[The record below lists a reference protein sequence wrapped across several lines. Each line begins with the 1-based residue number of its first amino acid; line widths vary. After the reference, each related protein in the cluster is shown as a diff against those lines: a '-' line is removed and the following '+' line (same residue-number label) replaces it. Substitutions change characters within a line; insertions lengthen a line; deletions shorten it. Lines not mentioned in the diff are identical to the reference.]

1 MALNAEQ
8 IFIDA
13 LGREPTADELQD
25 IRLNLWM
32 LTRAGFAVEDP
43 SNAPLIT
50 PWAWM
55 WARLPRPTETRV
67 ALAAVSQEIAERS
80 QKGIETLEAIVREIP
95 AKFDHDALAMSI
107 AQRMPPFIVRNRIDA
122 SVFTTA
128 LRESF
133 ALIWISLA
141 TCCIGLAGVL
151 GWHFGALH
159 ARTPLAPR
167 MAQHVGLPRHPQR
180 AIERPVCPRLRP

>member
-55 WARLPRPTETRV
+55 WARLPRPSDTRA
-67 ALAAVSQEIAERS
+67 ALAAVSEEIAERS
-80 QKGIETLEAIVREIP
+80 QRGIEALEASVRDIP
-95 AKFDHDALAMSI
+95 AKFDYGALATAISE
-107 AQRMPPFIVRNRIDA
+107 RMPPLIVRNRIDA
-122 SVFTTA
+122 SAFTAA

-133 ALIWISLA
+133 TLLWILLA
-141 TCCIGLAGVL
+141 AFCIGLAGVL
-151 GWHFGALH
+151 GWHCGVLH
-159 ARTPLAPR
+159 ARPSLAPR
-167 MAQHVGLPRHPQR
+167 TVQHAGLPRHSQR
-180 AIERPVCPRLRP
+180 AIERRVRPRFRP

>member
-1 MALNAEQ
+1 VALNAEQ

-55 WARLPRPTETRV
+55 WARLPRPTETR
-67 ALAAVSQEIAERS
+67 AAFAAVSEEIAERS
-80 QKGIETLEAIVREIP
+80 QKGLETLEAIARDIP
-95 AKFDHDALAMSI
+95 AKFDHGALATAI
-107 AQRMPPFIVRNRIDA
+107 AERMPPLIVRNRIDA
-122 SVFTTA
+122 SFFTAA

-133 ALIWISLA
+133 TLIWVSLA
-141 TCCIGLAGVL
+141 AFCIGLAGVL
-151 GWHFGALH
+151 GWHLGALH
-159 ARTPLAPR
+159 ARTRLAPR
-167 MAQHVGLPRHPQR
+167 VAQHAGLPHHSQQ
-180 AIERPVCPRLRP
+180 AIGRPVRPRFRP

>member
-43 SNAPLIT
+43 SNAPLIM

-55 WARLPRPTETRV
+55 WARLPRPTEIRA
-67 ALAAVSQEIAERS
+67 ALAAVSQEIAECS
-80 QKGIETLEAIVREIP
+80 QKGIEALEASVRDISG
-95 AKFDHDALAMSI
+95 KFDHGALATAI
-107 AQRMPPFIVRNRIDA
+107 TERMPALVVRNRIDA

-133 ALIWISLA
+133 TLIWVSLAAFCISLA
-141 TCCIGLAGVL
+141 AAL

-159 ARTPLAPR
+159 AQTPLEPR
-167 MAQHVGLPRHPQR
+167 VVQQVGLPHHSQR
-180 AIERPVCPRLRP
+180 AIERLVRPRSRP

>member
-1 MALNAEQ
+1 VALNAEQ

-13 LGREPTADELQD
+13 LGREPTANELQD

-55 WARLPRPTETRV
+55 WARLPRPTETR
-67 ALAAVSQEIAERS
+67 AAFAAVSEEIAERS
-80 QKGIETLEAIVREIP
+80 QKGIETLEAIARDIP
-95 AKFDHDALAMSI
+95 AKFDHGALATAI
-107 AQRMPPFIVRNRIDA
+107 AERMPPLIVRNRIDA
-122 SVFTTA
+122 GVFTKA

-133 ALIWISLA
+133 TLIWVSLA
-141 TCCIGLAGVL
+141 AFCIGLAGVL

-159 ARTPLAPR
+159 ARPSLAPR
-167 MAQHVGLPRHPQR
+167 VVQHAGLPHHSQQ
-180 AIERPVCPRLRP
+180 AIERLLRPRP

>member
-1 MALNAEQ
+1 VALNAEQ

-32 LTRAGFAVEDP
+32 FTRAGFAVEDP

-55 WARLPRPTETRV
+55 WARLPRPTETRA
-67 ALAAVSQEIAERS
+67 ALAAVGHEIAERS
-80 QKGIETLEAIVREIP
+80 QKGIETLEAIARDIP
-95 AKFDHDALAMSI
+95 AKFDYGALATAI
-107 AQRMPPFIVRNRIDA
+107 AEHMPPLIVRNRIDA
-122 SVFTTA
+122 SVFTAA

-133 ALIWISLA
+133 TLIWVSLA
-141 TCCIGLAGVL
+141 AFCIGLAGVL

-159 ARTPLAPR
+159 AQTPLAPR
-167 MAQHVGLPRHPQR
+167 VVRHAGLPHHPQQ
-180 AIERPVCPRLRP
+180 AIERLVRPRPRP

>member
-13 LGREPTADELQD
+13 LAREPTADELQD

-55 WARLPRPTETRV
+55 WARLPRPNETRA
-67 ALAAVSQEIAERS
+67 ALVAVSEEIAERS
-80 QKGIETLEAIVREIP
+80 QKGIEMLEAIARGIP
-95 AKFDHDALAMSI
+95 AKFDYGALATAI
-107 AQRMPPFIVRNRIDA
+107 AERIPPLVVRNRIDA
-122 SVFTTA
+122 SVFTSA

-133 ALIWISLA
+133 TLLWILLA
-141 TCCIGLAGVL
+141 AFCIGLAGIL
-151 GWHFGALH
+151 GWHLGVQH
-159 ARTPLAPR
+159 ARTSLAPH
-167 MAQHVGLPRHPQR
+167 MVQHTGLPHDSQQP
-180 AIERPVCPRLRP
+180 IERLLRPRPRY

>member
-55 WARLPRPTETRV
+55 WARLPRPTETRA
-67 ALAAVSQEIAERS
+67 ALAAVSHEIAERS
-80 QKGIETLEAIVREIP
+80 QKGIETLEAIARDIP
-95 AKFDHDALAMSI
+95 AKFDHGALATAI
-107 AQRMPPFIVRNRIDA
+107 AERMPPLIVRNRIDA
-122 SVFTTA
+122 SVFTAA

-133 ALIWISLA
+133 TLIWVSLA
-141 TCCIGLAGVL
+141 AFCIGLAGVL

-159 ARTPLAPR
+159 AQTPLAPR
-167 MAQHVGLPRHPQR
+167 VVRHAGLPHHSQQ
-180 AIERPVCPRLRP
+180 AIERLVRPRPRP

>member
-55 WARLPRPTETRV
+55 WARLPRPTETRA
-67 ALAAVSQEIAERS
+67 ALAVVSQEITERS
-80 QKGIETLEAIVREIP
+80 QNGIEALEAIVRDIP
-95 AKFDHDALAMSI
+95 AKFDHGALAAAI
-107 AQRMPPFIVRNRIDA
+107 TERMPPLIVRNRIDA
-122 SVFTTA
+122 GIFTTA

-133 ALIWISLA
+133 TLTWISLA
-141 TCCIGLAGVL
+141 AFCIGLAGVL

-159 ARTPLAPR
+159 PRAPLAPR
-167 MAQHVGLPRHPQR
+167 VVQHAGLPQHSRQP
-180 AIERPVCPRLRP
+180 IERLVCPRPRP

>member
-1 MALNAEQ
+1 VAFNAEQ

-55 WARLPRPTETRV
+55 WARLPRPTETRA

-80 QKGIETLEAIVREIP
+80 QKGIETLEAIAREIP
-95 AKFDHDALAMSI
+95 AKFDHGALARAI
-107 AQRMPPFIVRNRIDA
+107 AQRMPPLIVRNRIDA
-122 SVFTTA
+122 SVFTAA

-133 ALIWISLA
+133 ALIWIWVA
-141 TCCIGLAGVL
+141 AFCIGFAGVL
-151 GWHFGALH
+151 GWHYGAQH
-159 ARTPLAPR
+159 ARASLAPR
-167 MAQHVGLPRHPQR
+167 MAQHAGLPRHPQR
-180 AIERPVCPRLRP
+180 AIERPVRPRLRP

>member
-1 MALNAEQ
+1 MAFNAEQ

-55 WARLPRPTETRV
+55 WARLPRPAETHAV
-67 ALAAVSQEIAERS
+67 LAAVSQEIVERS
-80 QKGIETLEAIVREIP
+80 QKGIEALEATVRDIP
-95 AKFDHDALAMSI
+95 AKFDHGALATAI
-107 AQRMPPFIVRNRIDA
+107 VERMPPLIVRNRIDA

-133 ALIWISLA
+133 TLLWILLA
-141 TCCIGLAGVL
+141 AFCIGLAGVL

-159 ARTPLAPR
+159 ARTSLAPR
-167 MAQHVGLPRHPQR
+167 LVQHAGLPHHSQQ
-180 AIERPVCPRLRP
+180 AIERLLRPRPRP

>member
-1 MALNAEQ
+1 MAVNAEQ
-8 IFIDA
+8 LFIDA

-55 WARLPRPTETRV
+55 WARLPRPTEIRA
-67 ALAAVSQEIAERS
+67 ALTAASQEIAERS
-80 QKGIETLEAIVREIP
+80 QKGIEMLEAIARDFP
-95 AKFDHDALAMSI
+95 AKFDHGALATAI
-107 AQRMPPFIVRNRIDA
+107 AQRMQPLIVRNRIDA
-122 SVFTTA
+122 SVFASA

-133 ALIWISLA
+133 TLIWVSLA
-141 TCCIGLAGVL
+141 AFCIGLAALL
-151 GWHFGALH
+151 GWHFGAVH
-159 ARTPLAPR
+159 AQTPLAPR
-167 MAQHVGLPRHPQR
+167 VAQHAGLPHHPQR
-180 AIERPVCPRLRP
+180 AIERPVCPRRRP